1 MRFSY
6 TIIRNLP
13 NEDDSE
19 DIAAVVSGERTV
31 MIEADDANNR
41 TRTALIE
48 ILNASDN
55 SQTMT

>member
-31 MIEADDANNR
+31 HIGADDQD

-48 ILNASDN
+48 ILNANDN
-55 SQTMT
+55 SQTMR